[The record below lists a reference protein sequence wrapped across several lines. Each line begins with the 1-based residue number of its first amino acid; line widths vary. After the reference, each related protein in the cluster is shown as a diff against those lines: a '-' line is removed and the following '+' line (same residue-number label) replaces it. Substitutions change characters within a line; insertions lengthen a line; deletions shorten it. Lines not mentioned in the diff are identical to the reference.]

1 MLSRLSGVVKRPPV
15 RRVALLIDRQQIV
28 DGDPDL
34 TSRAALKHAPM
45 EYHIGASLRRSGFDV
60 TLIPCLSG
68 AQLVRDLA
76 AAAPEVVFNATEHM
90 YGRRASDLQIAALL
104 ELLRLP
110 YTGADPS
117 ALLISRDKAI
127 SKSLAE
133 KVGVR
138 IPPYALAPRGFA
150 VRDVP
155 PFPVV
160 VKPVGGDSSEGIT
173 MASVVR
179 SEAALKR
186 QLAVVHRRGTAII
199 EAFIPGEDV
208 YVFAWRDERLLHV
221 LPPWCLRIGK
231 DPSSPRSMATYQV
244 KHNDAY
250 RARWRIRSHPAKFD
264 AARLRELRAMFVRLW
279 PALQLRDYARID
291 CRLTPSGEL
300 YFIESNANP
309 GFSPVSRC
317 DDWELP
323 EYDKAIRAIVLN
335 AARRGVK

>member
-1 MLSRLSGVVKRPPV
+1 M
-15 RRVALLIDRQQIV
+15 RRVALLIDRQQLV
-28 DGDPDL
+28 DGDPHL
-34 TSRAALKHAPM
+34 TTRAAFKHAPM
-45 EYHIGASLRRSGFDV
+45 EFHLGASLRRSGFDV

-68 AQLVRDLA
+68 AQLVRDLV
-76 AAAPEVVFNATEHM
+76 AAAPDVVFNATEHM
-90 YGRRASDLQIAALL
+90 YGRRASDLHIAALL
-104 ELLRLP
+104 ELLRFP
-110 YTGADPS
+110 YTGADPG

-133 KVGVR
+133 KAGVR
-138 IPPYALAPRGFA
+138 VPQYALAPRGFA
-150 VRDVP
+150 PRDVP

-160 VKPVGGDSSEGIT
+160 VKPVGGDSSEGIA
-173 MASVVR
+173 MASVVN

-186 QLAVVHRRGTAII
+186 QLAVVHRRGTAIV
-199 EAFIPGEDV
+199 ESFIPGEDV
-208 YVFAWRDERLLHV
+208 YVFAWRDARALHI
-221 LPPWCLRIGK
+221 LPPWCLRIGR

-250 RARWRIRSHPAKFD
+250 RARWRIRSRPAKFD
-264 AARLRELRAMFVRLW
+264 AARLRELRTMFVRLW

-300 YFIESNANP
+300 YFIEANANP

-323 EYDKAIRAIVLN
+323 EYDAAIRAIVAN
-335 AARRGVK
+335 AARRGAK

>member
-1 MLSRLSGVVKRPPV
+1 VSRPSV
-15 RRVALLIDRQQIV
+15 RRVALLIDRQQVV
-28 DGDPDL
+28 DGDPEL

-45 EYHIGASLRRSGFDV
+45 EYHLAASLRRSGYDV

-68 AQLVRDLA
+68 TQLIRALG
-76 AAAPEVVFNATEHM
+76 AAAPDVVFNATEHM

-110 YTGADPS
+110 YTGADPGS
-117 ALLISRDKAI
+117 LLICRDKAI

-133 KVGVR
+133 KAGVR
-138 IPPYALAPRGFA
+138 VPQYALAPAGLA
-150 VRDVP
+150 PYGVP

-173 MASVVR
+173 MASVVG
-179 SEAALKR
+179 SERALKR
-186 QLAVVHRRGTAII
+186 QLAVIHRRARGTAII
-199 EAFIPGEDV
+199 EEFIPGEDV
-208 YVFAWRDERLLHV
+208 YVFAWRDSRTLHV
-221 LPPWCLRIGK
+221 LPPWRLRIGR

-250 RARWRIRSHPAKFD
+250 RARWRIRSQPAKFD
-264 AARLRELRAMFVRLW
+264 DARLRELRTMFIRLW

-300 YFIESNANP
+300 YFIEANANP

-317 DDWELP
+317 DDWKLP
-323 EYDKAIRAIVLN
+323 EYDAAVNAIVMN
-335 AARRGVK
+335 AARRGK